1 MLKRNKK
8 TVILTA
14 IITAL
19 PMLMGLLLWQR
30 LPETIATH
38 FDFGGEPNGWSSKA
52 FAVFGLPLI
61 LVGAHLLCA
70 FGTMLDPKRRNIQ
83 DKMYRL
89 VLWIIP
95 VISILTCGAV
105 YAYALGKAVDITLI
119 AELMV
124 GIVFIVVGN
133 YLPKCRQSYTMGIK
147 IPWTLSDED
156 NWNATHRFGGKVWIV
171 GGVVFFAMTLLGSQ
185 YEGLGE
191 FLTFGVIIAMVAL
204 PTVYSY
210 LYYRK
215 HHSDEE

>member
-1 MLKRNKK
+1 MLKRNKG
-8 TVILTA
+8 TILLTA
-14 IITAL
+14 AVTAL
-19 PMLMGLLLWQR
+19 PIVMGLLLWSR
-30 LPETIATH
+30 LPEQIPTH
-38 FDFGGEPNGWSSKA
+38 FGFHGEPDGWSSKA

-105 YAYALGKAVDITLI
+105 YAYALGMAVDIALI
-119 AELMV
+119 TELMV
-124 GIVFIVVGN
+124 GMVFIIVGN

-147 IPWTLSDED
+147 IPWTLADED
-156 NWNATHRFGGKVWIV
+156 NWNATHRFGGRVWILCGIAFLALIPLGNISPAL
-171 GGVVFFAMTLLGSQ
+171 GGGLTL
-185 YEGLGE
+185 
-191 FLTFGVIIAMVAL
+191 TVIALAILL

-210 LYYRK
+210 LHYRK
-215 HHSDEE
+215 HHRDEE